1 MAPGEIETGE
11 PGGWPVSP
19 LTVQELACDAEIL
32 PVLTDRDGRPLDVGT
47 TVYPFPARIRRAIE
61 VRDRHCTF
69 EGCTAK
75 PAWCHTHHLVRFP
88 DGPTSEANGT
98 LLCGRHHRFIHA
110 RGWQGRIIDG
120 HVAWRPPRL
129 NRRRRQRLRPTL
141 RTTPARTRPALARRN
156 PHLRDTG

>member
-1 MAPGEIETGE
+1 MAGL
-11 PGGWPVSP
+11 P

-47 TVYPFPARIRRAIE
+47 TLYPFPARIRRAIE

-75 PAWCHTHHLVRFP
+75 PAWCHTHHLTPFSAG
-88 DGPTSEANGT
+88 GPTSEANGT
-98 LLCGRHHRFIHA
+98 LLCGRHHRFVHA
-110 RGWQGRIIDG
+110 RRWQGRIIDG
-120 HVAWRPPRL
+120 HVAWRPPNSTDDDVGNAYDQHFERL
-129 NRRRRQRLRPTL
+129 LRELAL
-141 RTTPARTRPALARRN
+141 RWLSRN